1 MQITELRIRK
11 VEDEGK
17 LRAYVTVT
25 FDNCFVVH
33 NVKIIEGKSGLFI
46 AMPSRKTANGDTVYV
61 YNGLIASVGEE
72 VWLLIDKAKF
82 VNCIHNSVGLLNS
95 LAKVVTKE
103 DGSTEIVY
111 NTKEVANRL
120 GWKVI
125 GSKSEVENHC
135 LNME

>member
-1 MQITELRIRK
+1 MAEIKDKGMFKIAGTYEVNSATALDPRVQWDSF
-11 VEDEGK
+11 EDLIK
-17 LRAYVTVT
+17 KDFWPT
-25 FDNCFVVH
+25 
-33 NVKIIEGKSGLFI
+33 
-46 AMPSRKTANGDTVYV
+46 NGDTVYV
-61 YNGLIASVGEE
+61 YNGIIAAVGDE

-82 VNCIHNSVGLLNS
+82 INCIRNSVGLLNS
-95 LAKVVTKE
+95 LAKVVIKE

>member
-1 MQITELRIRK
+1 MAEIKDKGMFKFAGTYEVNAATALDPRVQWDSF
-11 VEDEGK
+11 EDLIK
-17 LRAYVTVT
+17 KDFWPT
-25 FDNCFVVH
+25 
-33 NVKIIEGKSGLFI
+33 
-46 AMPSRKTANGDTVYV
+46 NGDTVYV

-82 VNCIHNSVGLLNS
+82 INCIHNSVGLLNS

-125 GSKSEVENHC
+125 GIK
-135 LNME
+135 

>member
-1 MQITELRIRK
+1 MAEIKDKGMFKIAGTYEVNSATALDPRVQWDSF
-11 VEDEGK
+11 EDLIK
-17 LRAYVTVT
+17 KDFWPT
-25 FDNCFVVH
+25 
-33 NVKIIEGKSGLFI
+33 
-46 AMPSRKTANGDTVYV
+46 NGDTVYV
-61 YNGLIASVGEE
+61 YNGIIAAVGDE

-82 VNCIHNSVGLLNS
+82 INCIHNSVGLLNS

-111 NTKEVANRL
+111 NTKEVSNRL